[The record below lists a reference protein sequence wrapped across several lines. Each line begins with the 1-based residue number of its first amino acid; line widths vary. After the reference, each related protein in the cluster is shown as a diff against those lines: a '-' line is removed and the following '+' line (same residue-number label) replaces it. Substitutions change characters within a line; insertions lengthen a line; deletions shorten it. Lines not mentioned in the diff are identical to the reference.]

1 MKALTNKLTLAG
13 TTIRNRIQKLMK
25 DTRGSSEFVAV
36 IGLII
41 VAVVILTVIFFP
53 QIKEWFSSVMTSL
66 GTSTTNL
73 FKLT

>member
-1 MKALTNKLTLAG
+1 MKAMQKAQAAAG
-13 TTIRNRIQKLMK
+13 YAGCRLRELMK

-53 QIKEWFSSVMTSL
+53 QMKTWFTGVMTSL

-73 FKLT
+73 FALT